1 MRSEIEKEYLLKAV
15 DASNRIFFI
24 ISPDFQ
30 ILATNRYTKEKHGF
44 NIVGKKCHQLLCEW
58 ESPGE
63 NCPAKQ
69 VLKSDRPVLSERP
82 ILREKENTL
91 SNQKWSTC
99 RYSYPIFSEDKIDAV
114 AVLEFDT
121 PSREEMEEDL
131 RRANSLLKNLILS
144 SVDGV
149 IAADMT
155 GKILIFNDAAVE
167 ISGYSAKEALDSLD
181 IRDFYQG
188 DTARDIMRRLRSDDY
203 GGKGKLKSFQVDV
216 IKKNGDIIP
225 IRLNASIV
233 YKGDKE
239 VASIGF
245 FHDLREELRIKGE
258 LEKTQIQLLQA
269 EKMSSLGKLSAGV
282 AHQLNNPLGGIT
294 LYTKFLL
301 EDYDL
306 EQSAKDDLNRI
317 LQEAERCRDTV
328 KELLEFARQ
337 TSHLVKLHNLN
348 EAISR
353 TMFLL
358 ENQTLFQNIS
368 IEKKLSESLPLVHV
382 DIQQMNH
389 VFMNIILNAAQA
401 MDGKGHLRLST
412 GLSEDGNKVII
423 EISDTGPGI
432 PDHVIKHI
440 FEPFFTTKEEGKGT
454 GLGLSMVYSI
464 VQDHGGVIT
473 VKSCV
478 GEGTTFR
485 IELPL
490 EYQNRGGTECE
501 E

>member
-24 ISPDFQ
+24 ISPDFK
-30 ILATNRYTKEKHGF
+30 ILATNRYTKEKYGF
-44 NIVGKKCHQLLCEW
+44 NIVGQKCHQILCEW

-63 NCPAKQ
+63 GCPAKQ
-69 VLKSDRPVLSERP
+69 VLKSVRPV
-82 ILREKENTL
+82 LREKENTL

-114 AVLEFDT
+114 AIVEFDN

-149 IAADMT
+149 IAADMS

-167 ISGYSAKEALDSLD
+167 VSGYSSEEALDSLD

-216 IKKNGDIIP
+216 IKKNGEIIP

-245 FHDLREELRIKGE
+245 FHDLRDELHIKSE
-258 LEKTQIQLLQA
+258 LEKTQMQLLQA

-306 EQSAKDDLNRI
+306 EQGAKDDLNRI

-337 TSHLVKLHNLN
+337 TCHLVKPHDLN
-348 EAISR
+348 QAISR

-358 ENQTLFQNIS
+358 ENQTLFQNIV
-368 IEKKLSESLPLVHV
+368 IEKKLAENLPLVPV

-401 MDGKGHLRLST
+401 MDGKGHLSLST
-412 GLSEDGNKVII
+412 CLSEDEDMVII

-432 PDHVIKHI
+432 PDHVLKHI

-454 GLGLSMVYSI
+454 GLGLSMVYGI

-473 VKSCV
+473 AKSCV

-490 EYQNRGGTECE
+490 EYLNRGGTECE

>member
-1 MRSEIEKEYLLKAV
+1 MRSELEKEYLLKAV
-15 DASNRIFFI
+15 DASKRIFFI

-30 ILATNRYTKEKHGF
+30 ILATNRYTKEKYGI
-44 NIVGKKCHQLLCEW
+44 NIVGQKCHKVLCEW
-58 ESPGE
+58 ESPWE
-63 NCPAKQ
+63 NCPIQK
-69 VLKSDRPVLSERP
+69 VLKSAKPV
-82 ILREKENTL
+82 LREKENTL
-91 SNQKWSTC
+91 SNEHWSTC
-99 RYSYPIFSEDKIDAV
+99 RYSYPIFSGDKVDAI
-114 AVLEFDT
+114 AVVEFDT

-149 IAADMT
+149 IAADMS

-167 ISGYSAKEALDSLD
+167 ISGYSAEEALDSLD

-188 DTARDIMRRLRSDDY
+188 DTARDIMRRLRSDNA
-203 GGKGKLKSFQVDV
+203 GGRGKLKSFPVDV
-216 IKKNGDIIP
+216 IKKNGEIIP

-245 FHDLREELRIKGE
+245 FHDMREELRIKSE

-337 TSHLVKLHNLN
+337 TCHLVKPHNLN

-358 ENQTLFQNIS
+358 ENQTLFQNIT
-368 IEKKLSESLPLVHV
+368 IEKKLSENLPLAQV

-401 MDGKGHLRLST
+401 MEGKGHLRLST
-412 GLSEDGNKVII
+412 GMSENGDKVVV
-423 EISDTGPGI
+423 EIGDTGPGI
-432 PDHVIKHI
+432 PDDTIKHI

-454 GLGLSMVYSI
+454 GLGLSMVYGI
-464 VQDHGGVIT
+464 IQDHGGVIT
-473 VKSCV
+473 VKSRV

-490 EYQNRGGTECE
+490 ENQNRGGIECE